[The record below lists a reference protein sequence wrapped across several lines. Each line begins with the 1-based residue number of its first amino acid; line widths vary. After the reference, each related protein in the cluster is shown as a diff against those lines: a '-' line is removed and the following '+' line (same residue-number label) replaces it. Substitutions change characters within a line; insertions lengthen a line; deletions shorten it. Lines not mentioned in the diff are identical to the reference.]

1 MAHSNQADKTDKRR
15 EEKLARKRENIAKVE
30 ATKREK
36 SVWEKL
42 ADEKAGIKVDEDT
55 GEETKTKRT
64 RTRKTLAKHRL
75 SHRHGHGKQDNY
87 VCVMLAGGNCV
98 RVKRKQAD
106 DAVKNA
112 GAKYVPKHVWRE
124 SLKKKVS

>member
-1 MAHSNQADKTDKRR
+1 MAHSKQDANRAKRDA
-15 EEKLARKRENIAKVE
+15 EKAARKRENIAKVE

-42 ADEKAGIKVDEDT
+42 ADEKAGIKVDEST

-75 SHRHGHGKQDNY
+75 SHRHGHGHQDPQ
-87 VCVMLAGGNCV
+87 VCVQLLGGECV
-98 RVKRKQAD
+98 RVKRAKA
-106 DAVKNA
+106 AELVA
-112 GAKYVPKHVWRE
+112 GGAKYIPKHVWRK
-124 SLKKKVS
+124 SLEKKSA